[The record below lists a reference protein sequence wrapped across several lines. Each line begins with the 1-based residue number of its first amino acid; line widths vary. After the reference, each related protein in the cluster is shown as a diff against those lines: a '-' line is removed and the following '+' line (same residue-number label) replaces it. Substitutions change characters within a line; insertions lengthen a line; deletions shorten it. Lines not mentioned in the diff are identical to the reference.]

1 MNVSITGF
9 FLIENP
15 TTALLGTAKVT
26 VDDLSFMVKIVN
38 GQKGVSAFPP
48 SIWNKTKNDGKG
60 GYEDALMMTPQL
72 RNLINEEV
80 RKEYES
86 KSNKKAAPAVVAPIP
101 SSQRVI
107 EDEDFDDD
115 IPF

>member
-1 MNVSITGF
+1 LNVSITGF

-15 TTALLGTAKVT
+15 ATALLGTAKVA
-26 VDDLSFMVKIVN
+26 VDDISFMVKIVN

-60 GYEDALMMTPQL
+60 GYEDALTLTPQL

-80 RKEYES
+80 RREYES
-86 KSNKKAAPAVVAPIP
+86 KSNKRVAPAAVAPIP
-101 SSQRVI
+101 SSQRI
-107 EDEDFDDD
+107 DTDEDPDDD